1 MSLTRFPYGVSSF
14 GAPILP
20 WPGLVPSTTSG
31 QGQTPGGCY
40 FVNGDI
46 GNDGYG
52 GTSPQ
57 QPFKTLDRAYN
68 ACYGG
73 RNEVIYVLGG
83 AASVNFSSAIASGGA
98 GLVWSKSYTHLVG
111 LCGPGSKRPA
121 CSYQQRRF
129 DQSIYAAHSGF
140 GNGCYFSN
148 VEFFNGGADATKAAG
163 ALLVTGNYN
172 AFQNCQISGGGH
184 ATSAADNSCRSLVLT
199 GNGTGGGGENT
210 FSHCYIGLTTFKRG
224 RASTRSNSKPIHR
237 ATGSRTAPLPQR
249 RLLPRCAR
257 NSGRGWHS
265 GFLDLP
271 ELHVHK
277 PRNFRRWP
285 ESIYAQALAI
295 NSAPGGVLMLHNCL
309 SGGASVSFTKFQTTA
324 SGPYSVT
331 TPVAQQVH
339 TA

>member
-73 RNEVIYVLGG
+73 RNEVVYVLGG
-83 AASVNFSSAIASGGA
+83 AASINFSSAIASGGA
-98 GLVWSKSYTHLVG
+98 GLVWAKSYTHLVG
-111 LCGPGSKRPA
+111 LCGPGS
-121 CSYQQRRF
+121 SGQR
-129 DQSIYAAHSGF
+129 AHISNGASTNLYTPLIQVS

-148 VEFFNGGADATKAAG
+148 VEIFNGGADATKAAV
-163 ALLVTGNYN
+163 ALLVTGSYN

-184 ATSAADNSCRSLVLT
+184 ATAAADNSCRSLVA
-199 GNGTGGGGENT
+199 
-210 FSHCYIGLTTFKRG
+210 HWQW
-224 RASTRSNSKPIHR
+224 
-237 ATGSRTAPLPQR
+237 QR
-249 RLLPRCAR
+249 
-257 NSGRGWHS
+257 W
-265 GFLDLP
+265 
-271 ELHVHK
+271 
-277 PRNFRRWP
+277 RWR
-285 ESIYAQALAI
+285 EYL
-295 NSAPGGVLMLHNCL
+295 
-309 SGGASVSFTKFQTTA
+309 
-324 SGPYSVT
+324 
-331 TPVAQQVH
+331 
-339 TA
+339 